1 MNSLSIY
8 CYCSQGTK
16 PDQCWWSLGYP
27 VAFLAH
33 LHSRTGEPSYL
44 QARPRATLGLASDC
58 DATCSAGLTGG
69 GEMRRGRP
77 SPSPDPAVCVC
88 VCVCDERPFPFAVPR
103 MQTAEAILEFVG
115 RCHEDSRSSIIAHKI
130 MWGASLVGS
139 LAGQARVLMHPV
151 RSIVRWNR
159 R

>member
-88 VCVCDERPFPFAVPR
+88 VCVCVC
-103 MQTAEAILEFVG
+103 V
-115 RCHEDSRSSIIAHKI
+115 
-130 MWGASLVGS
+130 
-139 LAGQARVLMHPV
+139 
-151 RSIVRWNR
+151 
-159 R
+159 

>member
-1 MNSLSIY
+1 MLRRTHRRWRDAK
-8 CYCSQGTK
+8 G
-16 PDQCWWSLGYP
+16 
-27 VAFLAH
+27 AALA
-33 LHSRTGEPSYL
+33 L
-44 QARPRATLGLASDC
+44 ARPRRVC
-58 DATCSAGLTGG
+58 
-69 GEMRRGRP
+69 
-77 SPSPDPAVCVC
+77 VCVC